1 LKMKSSAQ
9 LWQGNLESRSLLE
22 VIGQIYAQNLSGIL
36 SLHCRRAEYKMF
48 FLNGTPVYAR
58 SSLSTDNIFELM
70 VSLGELERED
80 VPRLKKMLEE
90 GKDPD
95 QALLEMGV
103 VDSTRLYYLKQLL
116 CREIIIRACSQKQGE
131 YYFQPDTSF
140 AEDIPL
146 YDLSPLEIIYEAI
159 NRFYLSSL
167 AEMLQ
172 KFSGK
177 VVQLN
182 PEIEKLERL
191 PEPFY
196 QRLYLLDYFQRPLSL
211 DEAIGILLGEFK
223 ELNQAFSFF
232 YLMLITRII
241 EVKVPEKLE
250 REEISAPQ
258 QESASARTEPE
269 EKPVPS
275 PQISS
280 DYIIVQKKKER
291 KARKV
296 EEEKP
301 KEPEPQAPAP
311 EAKAE
316 PKEMDLARKLELM
329 ESWVESSA
337 DYFQMLGITPE
348 ASIAE
353 MESAYHR
360 LLKKFSYDRLIQG
373 SDSQLKSRA
382 EKLREEIHRAI
393 SILSNPRERDEYEKS
408 LFRQEVKKAWKLELK
423 KELAEKQFRRGK
435 WFLAH
440 NYPQI
445 ALERFEKAIEL
456 DPEQA
461 EYFAYTGWAVYCA
474 GKGFSEAIGYL
485 KQSLSLDPS
494 LDRAYYFLGLL
505 SKREGNSEQAEK
517 YFQKALSLNP
527 KNSGARRE
535 LDTIAKH
542 KKSKGIFSQIFSQ
555 K

>member
-1 LKMKSSAQ
+1 MKSSAQ
-9 LWQGNLESRSLLE
+9 LWQGNLENRSLLE
-22 VIGQIYAQNLSGIL
+22 VLGQIYAQNLSGIL

-95 QALLEMGV
+95 RALLEMGV
-103 VDSTRLYYLKQLL
+103 VDSTRLYHLKQLL

-140 AEDIPL
+140 SEHIPL

-172 KFSGK
+172 KFAGK

-196 QRLYLLDYFQRPLSL
+196 QRLYLLDYFQQPLSL

-241 EVKVPEKLE
+241 EVKTPEKLE
-250 REEISAPQ
+250 PEEIPAPQ
-258 QESASARTEPE
+258 QESASTRIEPE
-269 EKPVPS
+269 EKPEPS

-280 DYIIVQKKKER
+280 DYIIVQKKRER

-301 KEPEPQAPAP
+301 KELEPRAPAP

-373 SDSQLKSRA
+373 SEPGLKSRA
-382 EKLREEIHRAI
+382 EKLREEIRRAI

-408 LFRQEVKKAWKLELK
+408 LFRREVKKAWKLELK

-474 GKGFSEAIGYL
+474 GKGFPEAIGYL